1 MLMIKNFLRNLPKY
15 ITFLWLKIKLAG
27 LPRAKTVLNG
37 VLAYLTIIG
46 VISFSLFLFEES
58 AQMLSFANF
67 SASDTKRYDLMKTNL
82 NIMSDIMDTAESMN
96 RLLYILNPFQ
106 HKAYSAYVLAT
117 RAYISTLEGE
127 ILANAPELYI
137 NEKISMTFKPDS
149 YSAAQNNLFIAENRS
164 IKVILKQAPAS
175 KTIQVTGM
183 AQADPDKK
191 DGIIIINQE
200 N

>member
-106 HKAYSAYVLAT
+106 HKAYKAYVLAT

-137 NEKISMTFKPDS
+137 NEKISMAFKPDS

-164 IKVILKQAPAS
+164 IKVILRQAPAS

-191 DGIIIINQE
+191 DGIIIINQ

>member
-106 HKAYSAYVLAT
+106 HKAYKAYVLAT

-137 NEKISMTFKPDS
+137 NEKISMAFKPDS

-164 IKVILKQAPAS
+164 IKVILRQAPAS
-175 KTIQVTGM
+175 KTIQVTGT
-183 AQADPDKK
+183 AQVDPDKK
-191 DGIIIINQE
+191 DGIIIINQD
-200 N
+200 

>member
-1 MLMIKNFLRNLPKY
+1 MLFIKTFLRNLPKY

-27 LPRAKTVLNG
+27 LPRTKTVLNG

-46 VISFSLFLFEES
+46 VVSFSLFLFEES

-96 RLLYILNPFQ
+96 RLLYVLNPFQ
-106 HKAYSAYVLAT
+106 YKAYKAYVIAT

-137 NEKISMTFKPDS
+137 NEKISMAFKPDS

-164 IKVILKQAPAS
+164 IKVILRQAPAS
-175 KTIQVTGM
+175 KTIQVTGT

-191 DGIIIINQE
+191 DGIIIINQD
-200 N
+200 